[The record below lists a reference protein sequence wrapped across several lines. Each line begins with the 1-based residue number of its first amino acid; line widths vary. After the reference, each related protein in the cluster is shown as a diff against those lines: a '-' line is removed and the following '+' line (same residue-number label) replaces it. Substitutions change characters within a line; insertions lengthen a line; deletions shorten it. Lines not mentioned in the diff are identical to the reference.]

1 MPDHNCSKCN
11 RTFKQKSHLTDHQSK
26 KFDCTLFQKN
36 NEVPI
41 QNRVIRLDE
50 PINSELYY
58 KQISARKDKVLASYN
73 SAVADNKS
81 RFFDGDEKATEEY
94 IFDNQ
99 KEDAFKIVE
108 MFQKGANVVG
118 IFKKTKVGMDGL
130 MIEIAKLMTTH
141 CDDSFVV
148 NPANVRIITGM
159 SNAGWEKDMKE
170 KAPGCFKDNIFHHG
184 QLKKADLKN
193 MKDALIIIDEIDTGD
208 KEYQVLHNTLTE
220 SGILNVDKMKE
231 NNIRFVFAS
240 ATMIKELYD
249 LYRWGDL
256 HAWFKM
262 TIPRDYIG
270 HIEFLERGIIDEF
283 YPLTNNENAEKWITE
298 DIINNYGS
306 DFRVHIVRVTNKT
319 VNILQNACIRNNIL
333 FVNHTSSDRL
343 SDEEQKELFE
353 EPLSKHIVLGVKG
366 FFRRANL
373 IPNKWKLRIGTTHEL
388 YTTLVDNNV
397 QIQGLPGRMTGY
409 WRNVIEGGHKTGP
422 HRTSKKAVL
431 EYEKTFNDPFG
442 NTSYKSAGFRKTK
455 NGKIQISE
463 PTMLSAKN
471 IIGLVPIDL
480 PEVPTIRDFGITD
493 IFDDE
498 ASLRVEL
505 RKIIQIGK
513 ITKYSLHDNTIQY
526 RGITTEIYIY
536 VSEDEFLKLDINAG
550 INKTPSDKGI
560 SCRIMPVL
568 FNGIVK
574 YIGIYS
580 KAAARL

>member
-1 MPDHNCSKCN
+1 MPDHICSKCN

-26 KFDCTLFQKN
+26 KFDCTLFQRN
-36 NEVPI
+36 TETQVRNE
-41 QNRVIRLDE
+41 VIRLDE
-50 PINSELYY
+50 PINLED
-58 KQISARKDKVLASYN
+58 IADWRNTVNGSYME
-73 SAVADNKS
+73 AVAQNRIRYRHQDK
-81 RFFDGDEKATEEY
+81 KATEEY
-94 IFDNQ
+94 IFSNQ

-108 MFQKGANVVG
+108 MFQKGARSVG
-118 IFKKTKVGMDGL
+118 IYKKTKVGMDGL

-141 CDDSFVV
+141 NDDSFVV

-159 SNAGWEKDMKE
+159 NNAGWEKDMKE
-170 KAPGCFKDNIFHHG
+170 KSPSCFRENIFHHG

-193 MKDALIIIDEIDTGD
+193 LKDALIIIDEIDTGD

-220 SGILNVDKMKE
+220 SGILNVEIMNK

-262 TIPRDYIG
+262 TIPTNYIG

-283 YPLTNNENAEKWITE
+283 YPLTTNENAERWVTE
-298 DIINNYGS
+298 DIITHYGS

-319 VNILQNACIRNNIL
+319 VHILQNVCIRNNIL
-333 FVNHTSSDRL
+333 FVNHTSTDRL
-343 SDEEQKELFE
+343 SDEEQNELFE

-373 IPNKWKLRIGTTHEL
+373 IPNKWKLRIGATHEL

-431 EYEKTFNDPFG
+431 EYEKAFNDPFG
-442 NTSYKSAGFRKTK
+442 NTSYKCSGFRKTK
-455 NGKIQISE
+455 NGKVTLSE
-463 PTMLSAKN
+463 STMLSAKN
-471 IIGLVPIDL
+471 ITGLEPIDL

-498 ASLRVEL
+498 ESLRTEL

-526 RGITTEIYIY
+526 RGVKTEIYKYI
-536 VSEDEFLKLDINAG
+536 SADEFLKLDINAG

-568 FNGIVK
+568 VDGVVK

-580 KAAARL
+580 KAAARQ